1 MSYLDFVHEDSTTDP
16 NLKEEESEAETSK
29 LPQDL
34 IRPTLYV
41 KCSACYSSTVKC
53 SFFATILYITL
64 LDPFCI
70 IRGHVFVDEVD
81 VFLFCLFR
89 SLVIF

>member
-1 MSYLDFVHEDSTTDP
+1 MSYLDFVPEDCATGSEF
-16 NLKEEESEAETSK
+16 KEEESEAEMSK

-41 KCSACYSSTVKC
+41 KGFACHLSTVKC

-64 LDPFCI
+64 LDPFFY
-70 IRGHVFVDEVD
+70 IRGHVFVDEVEM
-81 VFLFCLFR
+81 FLFWLLR
-89 SLVIF
+89 SLVTS